1 MTRNLFS
8 ILALTLL
15 STIVASA
22 QFTVTG
28 RMVDGS
34 DGSPLN
40 GITVRLVSAADTTKV
55 KGAISKKDGT
65 FEIEEVSKGPWRL
78 SATGVGF
85 LKYTSTIFV
94 RDRDVAL
101 GRIEMPKDT
110 VNLKAVEVEGEAVA
124 VEIRGDTTQMSAR
137 AYKTNENATAEDLVK
152 KMPGITVENG
162 VVRAQGEQ
170 VSRVLV
176 DGKRFFG
183 DDASATLK
191 NTPAD
196 MVESVQIYDARTDI
210 SMFGGFEDGNT
221 EKTIN
226 LKTKSDRKTGQ
237 FGKFYGGY
245 GTDERWNGGATY
257 NIFDGPTRITL
268 LGLTNNINQ
277 QNFSPMDLF
286 GSMGMGGPMGR
297 TMGNFMR
304 MGGAQRMMRQSGG
317 QFSNLFVDQQGGITT
332 THALGTNYTDSW
344 SDNVDAEGSYFFNYA
359 DNDNSSFSDRTY
371 VQPEGQL
378 YTDSSVATSI
388 SRNHRFN
395 LRVTAAVSPD
405 DAFLFEPRINYQ
417 SVSRIDN
424 TAGIMT
430 NVDTLSRNLTNN
442 TTNADAATLAGSLT
456 YRHRFG
462 AGRTLAATASINYN
476 TSNSQGDLEAVN
488 QFVPIDSTTRIDQ
501 RSTQEQLGPTY
512 SGQISYTEPVS
523 DSSMLQLSYAPNFR
537 YTNADKKTNDF
548 DSVSNDYT
556 SLNPALSNQYD
567 NLYAQH
573 RLGALYRIQFGNTIF
588 TVGGDYQYAELNGDQ
603 VFPTTLNI
611 TRSFN
616 NVLPSFQWRQRFSM
630 ASELTLR
637 YRTSTNAPSITQ
649 LQQVV
654 DNSNPLQLSLGNPDL
669 GQSYSHDISL
679 RFRDAD
685 WMNGRALF
693 GFVSVSFVDDYI
705 GQENIVTTSDTTVSG
720 VLIPPGATISRPVN
734 LAGNISA
741 RSFFTYTVPA
751 KVIKSNLNFNGSVN
765 YSRVPGLVNG
775 IENMANTTN
784 LSGGLF
790 MSSNFSEDVDLSASY
805 TGIYN
810 IVINSLQR
818 ENDANYFNHFV
829 TARFIW
835 NIGAIAC
842 STDVEHQMYTGLGEG
857 FDRTFTVWNAGIG
870 YRFLENKRAEIRLTV
885 FDILRQNASV
895 NRTVSDISFEDTR
908 TQVLTQYFMLT
919 FSYDLRNFA
928 GGGPGGM
935 GGFGPRMR

>member
-8 ILALTLL
+8 LLILT
-15 STIVASA
+15 VF
-22 QFTVTG
+22 FTVTTYAQYPVSG
-28 RMVDGS
+28 RMVDGT
-34 DGSPLN
+34 DGSPLA
-40 GITVRLVSAADTTKV
+40 GITIRLVSAADTTKV
-55 KGAISKKDGT
+55 KGAISKRDGT
-65 FEIEEVSKGPWRL
+65 FEIEEVDKGPWRL

-85 LKYTSTIFV
+85 LKYTSTIFI
-94 RDRDVAL
+94 RDRGVSL
-101 GRIEMPKDT
+101 GRVEMSKDT
-110 VNLKAVEVEGEAVA
+110 VSLKAVEVEAEAVA
-124 VEIRGDTTQMSAR
+124 VEIRGDTTQMSAK

-162 VVRAQGEQ
+162 TVRAQGEQ

-183 DDASATLK
+183 DDATATLR

-196 MVESVQIYDARTDI
+196 MVESVQIYDARTDV
-210 SMFGGFEDGNT
+210 SMFGGFDDGNT

-226 LKTKSDRKTGQ
+226 LKTKKDRKTGQ

-245 GTDERWNGGATY
+245 GTDDRWSGGATY
-257 NIFDGPTRITL
+257 NIFDGPQRITI

-286 GSMGMGGPMGR
+286 GGMGGGGPMGR
-297 TMGNFMR
+297 MMGNFMR

-344 SDNVDAEGSYFFNYA
+344 GENVDAEGSYFFNYA
-359 DNDNSSFSDRTY
+359 DNDNSSFMDRTY
-371 VQPEGQL
+371 VQPEGQV
-378 YTDSSVATSI
+378 YQDSSIATSI

-395 LRVTAAVSPD
+395 LRLTAGLSAE
-405 DAFLFEPRINYQ
+405 DALLFEPRVNVQ
-417 SVSRIDN
+417 SISQIDN
-424 TAGIMT
+424 SAGIMT
-430 NVDTLSRNLTNN
+430 NVDTLSRNITNN
-442 TTNADAATLAGSLT
+442 TTESNAATLAGALT
-456 YRHRFG
+456 YRHRFA
-462 AGRTLAATASINYN
+462 AGRTLAANVNINYS
-476 TSNSQGDLEAVN
+476 TNSSDGDLEAIN
-488 QFVPIDSTTRIDQ
+488 QFVPINSTTRIDQ

-537 YTNADKKTNDF
+537 YTAADKKTNDF
-548 DSVSNDYT
+548 DSLTNDYT
-556 SLNPALSNQYD
+556 TLNPALSNEYD

-588 TVGGDYQYAELNGDQ
+588 TVGGDYQYAELTGDQ

-611 TRSFN
+611 TRTFN
-616 NVLPSFQWRQRFSM
+616 NILPSFQWRQRFSM
-630 ASELTLR
+630 ASEFTLR

-669 GQSYSHDISL
+669 GQSYSHDLSL

-705 GQENIVTTSDTTVSG
+705 GQENIVTSTDTIVSG
-720 VLIPPGATISRPVN
+720 VSIPPGATISRPVN
-734 LAGNISA
+734 LSGNINA
-741 RSFFTYTVPA
+741 RSFFTYTMPA
-751 KVIKSNLNFNGSVN
+751 KFIKSNLNFNASVN

-775 IENMANTTN
+775 IENMANNTTM
-784 LSGGLF
+784 SGGLF
-790 MSSNFSEDVDLSASY
+790 MSSNFSEDIDLSASY
-805 TGIYN
+805 NGIYN
-810 IVINSLQR
+810 IVINSVQR
-818 ENDANYFNHFV
+818 QNDANYFNHFV
-829 TARFIW
+829 TGRLIW

-870 YRFLENKRAEIRLTV
+870 YRFLDNKRAEIRLTV

-895 NRTVSDISFEDTR
+895 NRTINDISYEDTR
-908 TQVLTQYFMLT
+908 TQVLTNYFMLT

-928 GGGPGGM
+928 GGSPGM